1 MKKEETELL
10 PQNLPGGGK
19 AIVEWC
25 RPLWLHGADARRSL
39 RLEVTATVA
48 SPDSLGMPEGPELTV
63 LDNLAFRVEK
73 ALPGGA
79 EHVMTVTG
87 AGKRTW
93 VYYLKA
99 RVGVL
104 KKQDARE
111 AVGPALAKLAAASE
125 LPIQVT
131 WADDPEWSR
140 LLGIFPAYDPAQ
152 WKADQA
158 LLIHMAKQ
166 RDAIHA
172 RRVVAHR
179 AFFPDRES
187 CRTFL
192 REVRKL
198 KFKAD
203 GGPKEAANGEIYGLV
218 ERLEPT
224 IATWHLHPVVL
235 SVKAVVVESGGR
247 YHGWETELI
256 ESLEPPPLTPPSRK

>member
-19 AIVEWC
+19 AIIEWC
-25 RPLWLHGADARRSL
+25 RPLWLHGADARRPL

-48 SPDSLGMPEGPELTV
+48 SPDPLGMPEGADLTAM
-63 LDNLAFRVEK
+63 DNVAFRLGK
-73 ALPGGA
+73 ALPGAA

-87 AGKRTW
+87 ASARTW
-93 VYYLKA
+93 VYYLKP

-111 AVGPALAKLAAASE
+111 ALRPALDKVVAASE
-125 LPIQVT
+125 LPVRVS
-131 WADDPEWSR
+131 WADDPGWSR
-140 LLGIFPAYDPAQ
+140 LLAIFPAHDPEQ

-172 RRVVAHR
+172 RRMVGHR
-179 AFFPDRES
+179 AFFPDREG
-187 CRTFL
+187 CRAFL
-192 REVRKL
+192 REARKL
-198 KFKAD
+198 KFKPD
-203 GGPKEAANGEIYGLV
+203 GGPKEAANGEVCGLV

-235 SVKAVVVESGGR
+235 SVKALVLEHGGR
-247 YHGWETELI
+247 YHGWETDLI
-256 ESLEPPPLTPPSRK
+256 ESLEPPPLVPPMGQ